1 MRKFNRIAIITVVV
15 SLLTAAGLH
24 WASRDYE
31 FTPRVEKE
39 LALKE
44 VQPQPYI
51 LERLSRL
58 VRTTGSVEPGNVE
71 IQAVFLNLVQQLPE
85 NRLVFQ
91 ITFNTNSVNLTDYDI
106 TKKAVIEDS
115 KGRVISEGFK
125 WKQTHN
131 ESSHHIMG
139 LLMVPDLGD
148 KGSLTGKD
156 VKWIKLIIKGVPII
170 ENREFRWDQFHI
182 SS

>member
-1 MRKFNRIAIITVVV
+1 MRKFNWIAIITVVV
-15 SLLTAAGLH
+15 SLLIAAGLH

-44 VQPQPYI
+44 DQPQPDI
-51 LERLSRL
+51 SKRLVSL
-58 VRTTGSVEPGNVE
+58 VRTTGSIEPGNVE
-71 IQAVFLNLVQQLPE
+71 IQAIFLNPVQQLPE

-91 ITFNTNSVNLTDYDI
+91 IAFNTHSVNLTDYDI

-115 KGRVISEGFK
+115 EGRVITEGFK

-131 ESSHHIMG
+131 QGYHHIMG
-139 LLMVPDLGD
+139 LLTVPDLRD

-156 VKWIKLIIKGVPII
+156 VKWIKLVVKGVPKIAK
-170 ENREFRWDQFHI
+170 REFRWDLARI